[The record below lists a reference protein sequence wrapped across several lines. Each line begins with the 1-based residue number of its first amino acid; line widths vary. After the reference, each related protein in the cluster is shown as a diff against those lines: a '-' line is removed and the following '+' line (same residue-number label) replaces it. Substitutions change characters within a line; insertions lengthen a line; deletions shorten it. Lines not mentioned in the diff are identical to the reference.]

1 MEIQKSIVTFLREPI
16 EKKKKKKDG
25 NKLTGKTSYSLVEV
39 LQSLNSA
46 IFG

>member
-16 EKKKKKKDG
+16 EKKKKDG